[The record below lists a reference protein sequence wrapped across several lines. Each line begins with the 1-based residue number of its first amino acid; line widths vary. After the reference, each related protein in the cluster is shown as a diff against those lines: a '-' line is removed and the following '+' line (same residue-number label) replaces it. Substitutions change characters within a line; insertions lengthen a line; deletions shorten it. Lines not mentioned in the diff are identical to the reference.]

1 MQGETGIVIVRR
13 IIWQEQW
20 DHETRNSSSKS
31 QEAEKKRLLEGDT
44 VSNMGVP
51 DILSFQWEIPK
62 VYGEGEK

>member
-20 DHETRNSSSKS
+20 DHETRNFSSKS

-44 VSNMGVP
+44 VSNMGTP
-51 DILSFQWEIPK
+51 NILSFQ
-62 VYGEGEK
+62 